1 MDNKITN
8 FMLNSLYGKM
18 SPKYEI
24 GYHFKDSGDN
34 EYEILQRQLI
44 GGIIVYAI
52 IGTKTGFINILT
64 EASID
69 FIVGGARRCGE
80 MSKYKLDKSAQVVE
94 NTNYTMTQ
102 EEVCER
108 LNDLE
113 AKLAESEKR
122 FVVAN
127 NLRKN
132 SDEVLLN
139 YKTEK
144 YGLDKNIEELRKMK
158 LSLPEKE
165 WYYKGFENCERQ
177 MSSHITDLTL
187 EVKQLKQQLYDLPKK
202 IVKEIINN
210 AVLQSFDYGERY
222 CEEEASNDWAIDLE
236 DLKEILDTILKKF
249 GGEK

>member
-1 MDNKITN
+1 MNNKITR
-8 FMLNSLYGKM
+8 FILNSLYGKM

-24 GYHFKDSGDN
+24 GYRFKDSRDN
-34 EYEILQRQLI
+34 EYEIKQRQLI

-69 FIVGGARRCGE
+69 FIVGGARRCEE

-94 NTNYTMTQ
+94 NTNYIMTQ

-113 AKLAESEKR
+113 AKLAESEEKCKK
-122 FVVAN
+122 AYQ
-127 NLRKN
+127 
-132 SDEVLLN
+132 EGLLQ
-139 YKTEK
+139 KQF
-144 YGLDKNIEELRKMK
+144 DKDMEIE
-158 LSLPEKE
+158 
-165 WYYKGFENCERQ
+165 
-177 MSSHITDLTL
+177 
-187 EVKQLKQQLYDLPKK
+187 QLKQQLHDLPKK

-210 AVLQSFDYGERY
+210 ADLQSFDYGERY

-236 DLKEILDTILKKF
+236 DLKEILDTILKKY
-249 GGEK
+249 GGIK